1 MLFCNEKLKAS
12 QDTSRLITVIELLQA
27 TERLELHYSMKF
39 LMEWYLPLTFIFK
52 SYSKLPIKVSEKHVL
67 NVYQFTST
75 V

>member
-39 LMEWYLPLTFIFK
+39 LMEWYL
-52 SYSKLPIKVSEKHVL
+52 
-67 NVYQFTST
+67 
-75 V
+75 